1 MSYRGWCLAVSAAA
15 LLVACSDSVGVGSDD
30 IQVGVAGIF
39 QFSPNTRTLTQ
50 KEPVTFLWG
59 GGPHNVTWEDNAP
72 GSGDKF
78 SGTYV
83 RDFTTAAAGTYRYRC
98 TNHSFADF
106 SGMSGQIIVP

>member
-1 MSYRGWCLAVSAAA
+1 MSFRAWLVGIGLASVLSACGDETA
-15 LLVACSDSVGVGSDD
+15 VGTDD
-30 IQVGVAGIF
+30 IQVGVGGIAA
-39 QFSPNTRTLTQ
+39 FSPSSRTLAT

-83 RDFTTAAAGTYRYRC
+83 RDFTLATAGTYRYRC
-98 TNHSFADF
+98 TNHSFPDY
-106 SGMSGQIIVP
+106 SGMAGQIIVP